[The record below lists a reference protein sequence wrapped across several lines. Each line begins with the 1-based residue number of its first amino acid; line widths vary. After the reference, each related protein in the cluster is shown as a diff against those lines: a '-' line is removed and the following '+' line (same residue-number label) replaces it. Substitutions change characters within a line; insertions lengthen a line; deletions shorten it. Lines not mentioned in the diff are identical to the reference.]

1 MTTFKATSV
10 CETLTTTNMANRA
23 LILDDLEFLDK
34 VSMKIQ
40 NVGLK
45 TSKLGQIALQY

>member
-34 VSMKIQ
+34 ASMKIQ
-40 NVGLK
+40 NVASNWAK
-45 TSKLGQIALQY
+45 